1 MDKKKTIIILLI
13 GVVIIVVASYF
24 INKTK
29 SNKTEYPEISEVDVK
44 EYMQNNAES
53 IISTQQAKKS
63 KSMQSE
69 EDIIEELSQRGF
81 DQYDIIYNYSKDGK
95 YIDEQNATNAKTKH
109 PVYQTMYVTSSGEM
123 WSIIVTGNSIIANPV
138 SYNLD
143 MNAEVQT
150 VISENETV
158 VSYDSKNN
166 EFYETIPKSSELVV
180 KVVNRIDTTTLDSLT
195 EEVLKD
201 DE

>member
-13 GVVIIVVASYF
+13 GAVIIVAAGYF
-24 INKTK
+24 IKKTK
-29 SNKTEYPEISEVDVK
+29 SNKAEYPEISEVDVK

-53 IISTQQAKKS
+53 IISTQQVKKS

-69 EDIIEELSQRGF
+69 KDVIEELSQRGF
-81 DQYDIIYNYSKDGK
+81 DQYDITYNYSKDGK
-95 YIDEQNATNAKTKH
+95 YIDEQKATNTKTKH
-109 PVYQTMYVTSSGEM
+109 PVYQTMYVASSGEM

-201 DE
+201 GE